1 MNACHY
7 PQVPMDV
14 DARDSGP
21 EELNKALSERDDE
34 IRRLRLALDVLSPID
49 PSSGTLNRNG
59 LIDAIQDALNWLARR
74 KDQFGVLLIEV
85 KGLPEPSSDAGDAH
99 HWLAKHLEAVMSA
112 TLRGVDKIGQL
123 DHLVYVAVLREF
135 KVEGVKALLDRLT
148 TILRLESEHLESLTL
163 EAAFTLVAVQSSEDR
178 QAGSILEQVES
189 LKGDAR
195 IGHPLVVEL

>member
-1 MNACHY
+1 
-7 PQVPMDV
+7 MDV

-135 KVEGVKALLDRLT
+135 KVAGVKVSFCCNNCKGKAEKMTGNDQ
-148 TILRLESEHLESLTL
+148 
-163 EAAFTLVAVQSSEDR
+163 LVALIGDK
-178 QAGSILEQVES
+178 AFK
-189 LKGDAR
+189 KGGFKVGKDK
-195 IGHPLVVEL
+195 E